1 MQDIHEESL
10 NESVKSEQSPRVVLW
25 EIDLTVQG
33 GERYFFCNELNEKGE
48 AVTWQGRQYQA
59 YPIDGSGFE
68 MNGKGSSA
76 RPSLTVSNLF
86 GLVTG
91 MAEDLQSLVGATVVR
106 RRVYARFLDAVNFVA
121 GNPEADPEQELSD
134 RWVVEQMSELTAM
147 TASFV
152 LATPT
157 ETDGALF
164 PGRIMLA
171 NTCMWDYRGDEC
183 GYICLHGDL
192 QRFGRRLSLYVNT
205 AAEAIRALSM
215 QMPGFRRQ
223 MNEGWY
229 QIRIR
234 GEDTAPEAVYA
245 RLHEPLGEGA
255 VIHIVP
261 RLAGAGKG
269 GLQIVL
275 GAAAIVGSFFTAGA
289 SMALWGSAL
298 AAGGFSATTMLFSLG
313 ASMIL
318 GGVAQMLAPKAKV
331 PEYKSTDNGRQNT
344 YFSSLDNMIAQGNPM
359 PVPYG
364 EMLVGSRRISQDIST
379 RDEGGDG
386 KVVVIGRQA

>member
-48 AVTWQGRQYQA
+48 PVTWQGRKYEA

-68 MNGKGSSA
+68 MNGRGSSA

-134 RWVVEQMSELTAM
+134 RWVVEQMSQLTAM

-183 GYICLHGDL
+183 GYNGPAVADEFDNPTTDIRKDRCSKCMRGCEM
-192 QRFGRRLSLYVNT
+192 RGMVANFGGFLSIKNFRSKSNDTDRISDSGACPAVCACGVVRLS
-205 AAEAIRALSM
+205 
-215 QMPGFRRQ
+215 
-223 MNEGWY
+223 
-229 QIRIR
+229 
-234 GEDTAPEAVYA
+234 GENAGGGAVY
-245 RLHEPLGEGA
+245 PLCEYLC
-255 VIHIVP
+255 
-261 RLAGAGKG
+261 RAGGVFSYCTG
-269 GLQIVL
+269 R
-275 GAAAIVGSFFTAGA
+275 
-289 SMALWGSAL
+289 L
-298 AAGGFSATTMLFSLG
+298 AAG
-313 ASMIL
+313 
-318 GGVAQMLAPKAKV
+318 
-331 PEYKSTDNGRQNT
+331 
-344 YFSSLDNMIAQGNPM
+344 
-359 PVPYG
+359 
-364 EMLVGSRRISQDIST
+364 
-379 RDEGGDG
+379 RDAGGDCG
-386 KVVVIGRQA
+386 TGPQSSRWAALAERG

>member
-1 MQDIHEESL
+1 MQNIHEESL

-48 AVTWQGRQYQA
+48 AVTWQGREYQA

-121 GNPEADPEQELSD
+121 GNPEADPEQELRD

-183 GYICLHGDL
+183 GY
-192 QRFGRRLSLYVNT
+192 
-205 AAEAIRALSM
+205 
-215 QMPGFRRQ
+215 
-223 MNEGWY
+223 
-229 QIRIR
+229 
-234 GEDTAPEAVYA
+234 
-245 RLHEPLGEGA
+245 
-255 VIHIVP
+255 
-261 RLAGAGKG
+261 
-269 GLQIVL
+269 
-275 GAAAIVGSFFTAGA
+275 
-289 SMALWGSAL
+289 
-298 AAGGFSATTMLFSLG
+298 
-313 ASMIL
+313 
-318 GGVAQMLAPKAKV
+318 
-331 PEYKSTDNGRQNT
+331 
-344 YFSSLDNMIAQGNPM
+344 
-359 PVPYG
+359 
-364 EMLVGSRRISQDIST
+364 
-379 RDEGGDG
+379 
-386 KVVVIGRQA
+386 